1 MKGQMIDVVF
11 DFVTR
16 NRFITHTA
24 RVSPASSAVD
34 ERNERHRQAT
44 LLDALLY
51 AQPQLAKVLTK

>member
-1 MKGQMIDVVF
+1 MSYSTLSR
-11 DFVTR
+11 VTGLS
-16 NRFITHTA
+16 HTA
-24 RVSPASSAVD
+24 RVSPAISSAVD